1 MLLVQRKRL
10 MLVYLRHLRHVFFC
24 HRDDSMPERA
34 GRELFLRCSNCG
46 LRSPGIIIIESR

>member
-34 GRELFLRCSNCG
+34 GRELFLRCTNCG
-46 LRSPGIIIIESR
+46 LRSPGIIIESR